1 MGKARLA
8 AEIPRLWEV
17 APFRLGFLFL
27 FFGVFFLN
35 FFFLVLLL
43 LHANLD
49 DGSQRRD
56 SPFIDP
62 LDPADQ

>member
-1 MGKARLA
+1 VGKARLA
-8 AEIPRLWEV
+8 AEIPRLWQV
-17 APFRLGFLFL
+17 APFRLGFLIW
-27 FFGVFFLN
+27 GVFFLN
-35 FFFLVLLL
+35 FFFFVLLL

-62 LDPADQ
+62 LDAADR